1 MKFYTYIH
9 TRADD
14 LKVFY
19 VGKGTARD
27 NRAHSRKGR
36 SPFWH
41 RTVAK
46 HGVRVDVCMRF
57 QDEAAAFEHER
68 FLIACFR
75 DLGAPL
81 ANLTDGGEGPA
92 GFTHSVET
100 RKKLSVAG
108 KGRKRTPEQIEAT
121 AAANRGKKRPP
132 DVVTKIVAAN
142 AGFKHSAETKEKIR
156 LIRTGAT
163 TSAEIR
169 AKQSAA
175 LKGVPK
181 TPEHVANALA
191 SRMANGGRKRGPEAA
206 LKAWATKRAKAAAK
220 ALLCQE

>member
-1 MKFYTYIH
+1 MRFYTYIH

-27 NRAHSRKGR
+27 NRANSIKGR

-46 HGVRVDVCMRF
+46 HGLKVDICMRF
-57 QDEAAAFEHER
+57 EKEADAFEHER
-68 FLIACFR
+68 FLILCFR
-75 DLGAPL
+75 ELGAPL
-81 ANLTDGGEGPA
+81 ANLTDGGEGVS
-92 GFTHSVET
+92 GFKVSEET
-100 RKKLSVAG
+100 RKKMSAAS

-132 DVVTKIVAAN
+132 EVVAKILAAK

-156 LIRTGAT
+156 LIRTGT
-163 TSAEIR
+163 TSSAETR

-175 LKGVPK
+175 AKGVPK
-181 TPEHVANALA
+181 TPEHTANVRA
-191 SRMANGGRKRGPEAA
+191 SRMANGGYKRGPEAA
-206 LKAWATKRAKAAAK
+206 LKAWATKRAKAAACT
-220 ALLCQE
+220 A